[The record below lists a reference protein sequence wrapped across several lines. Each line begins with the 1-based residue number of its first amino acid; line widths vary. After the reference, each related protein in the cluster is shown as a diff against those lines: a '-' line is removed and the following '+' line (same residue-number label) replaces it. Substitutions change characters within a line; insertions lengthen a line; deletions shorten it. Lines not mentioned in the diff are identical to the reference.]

1 MSVYLFIV
9 CAVASSASSAAQQW
23 PQDAG
28 GRPPDL
34 RKLPPD
40 VRELFD
46 AGVGSLAEQRKH
58 WETVAI
64 DELTSVN
71 PMLLRRLR
79 SLHATAGKVAKPFW
93 DYQPYHVRAW
103 NSTLWTAWWATPA
116 EALVPFGGF
125 RIDPPP
131 KPDEER
137 HIIRIEALGSRREPH
152 AIDEIYF
159 TAYRLAKRGQ
169 WGAGIQYGFGE
180 WPEGIK
186 YGFGSKSRSLHRD
199 VAFDLSFNLRMG
211 EPMADERSRF
221 RLSTDLSGF
230 RCDKIIGGLEYPFL
244 VEPAPAGNSD
254 REIKPWF
261 ASAASL
267 RECAL
272 KRLDEL
278 SPRVEKYILSYR
290 GDGYYRVGHAT
301 PSEPAQPQ
309 LVLAS
314 FAPPPRPGGRPLTM
328 SEKLQVLQEARDEL
342 NRRRKLVMDYFRE
355 MHAAL
360 VETFPLGNCLE

>member
-137 HIIRIEALGSRREPH
+137 HIIRIEALVALPNEDSGVRESNTDSGSGLRESN
-152 AIDEIYF
+152 
-159 TAYRLAKRGQ
+159 T
-169 WGAGIQYGFGE
+169 
-180 WPEGIK
+180 
-186 YGFGSKSRSLHRD
+186 
-199 VAFDLSFNLRMG
+199 DLEVR
-211 EPMADERSRF
+211 ADRF
-221 RLSTDLSGF
+221 IGTLLSTCPSTCVWANRWPTRD
-230 RCDKIIGGLEYPFL
+230 RD
-244 VEPAPAGNSD
+244 SD
-254 REIKPWF
+254 
-261 ASAASL
+261 
-267 RECAL
+267 
-272 KRLDEL
+272 
-278 SPRVEKYILSYR
+278 
-290 GDGYYRVGHAT
+290 
-301 PSEPAQPQ
+301 
-309 LVLAS
+309 
-314 FAPPPRPGGRPLTM
+314 
-328 SEKLQVLQEARDEL
+328 
-342 NRRRKLVMDYFRE
+342 
-355 MHAAL
+355 
-360 VETFPLGNCLE
+360 